1 VAAASSEPTHSRQGV
16 LLLVLGSILISFSG
30 VFVKV
35 AAVSPTVAGV
45 YRTVFGALAL
55 LLIAAIRRDALWRG
69 WRPFLFAL
77 LAALFFAGDLFFW
90 HRSIHY
96 IGPGLATILGNSQVI
111 VLALVG
117 VLVFGE
123 RATWQ
128 FLVSLPLVM
137 LGLLLLVG
145 ADWNTLGPTY
155 RTGIVFGVLTALTYA
170 GYLLTLR
177 RAQRA
182 EVRMSASAN
191 LAVVTI
197 LTAVIMLVMARIEG
211 QSLHIPDTRSWSVLL
226 TYGVVCQAVAWVMIS
241 RALRLVDTSRVGL
254 ILLLQPTLT
263 FVWDMIFFKRP
274 TTMIEALGALLAV
287 SAIYLGAARTRPRRR
302 ASS

>member
-1 VAAASSEPTHSRQGV
+1 MPDRSSPPTHSRQGV
-16 LLLVLGSILISFSG
+16 LLLLLGSVLISFSG

-45 YRTVFGALAL
+45 YRNIFGALAL
-55 LLIAAIRRDALWRG
+55 LLLAGFRRDTLWRG

-77 LAALFFAGDLFFW
+77 LASLFFAADLFFW

-123 RATWQ
+123 QATWR
-128 FLVSLPLVM
+128 FLVSLPMVL

-145 ADWNTLGPTY
+145 GDWNTLGPTY
-155 RTGIVFGVLTALTYA
+155 RRGIVFGILTALTYA

-182 EVRMSASAN
+182 EIRMSASAN
-191 LAVVTI
+191 LAVITV
-197 LTAVIMLVMARIEG
+197 LTALLMLLMVRVEG
-211 QSLHIPDTRSWSVLL
+211 SSLHIPDKRSWGVLI

-241 RALRLVDTSRVGL
+241 RALRLVDASRVGL

-263 FVWDMIFFKRP
+263 FVWDILFFKRP
-274 TTMIEALGALLAV
+274 TSFVEALGALLAV
-287 SAIYLGAARTRPRRR
+287 GAIYLGAARTRPRRR
-302 ASS
+302 DTA